1 MRWERSQFLS
11 KSFLGFVTFN
21 ILTYSLL
28 IAEFIT
34 TRVSM
39 TAEKKLLQQH
49 IFNGCYAVLLFI
61 VVVFFLIYGVEVF
74 FKVNILKVIIF
85 FKKSILANK

>member
-1 MRWERSQFLS
+1 MFKVFHLQDVRWERNQFLS

-39 TAEKKLLQQH
+39 SAEKRVCLSFFAEIILLKFKH
-49 IFNGCYAVLLFI
+49 SIISLTK
-61 VVVFFLIYGVEVF
+61 IYF
-74 FKVNILKVIIF
+74 DFSF
-85 FKKSILANK
+85 